1 MNKPPLPHQPFTYAD
16 LRPLGVSRAHLD
28 HLRETKQVIELL
40 RGVFV
45 RADVEVTLAVRAAA
59 AARVMRPHQI
69 VCDRTAA
76 WLHGIDAL
84 TYGELGA
91 VPDVEV
97 CARRGNGPCLR
108 AGVDGRTRDLA
119 DHDIMEIGGV
129 RVTTPLRTALDLG
142 CILERRDALAALDAF
157 RREHGLTVPALTMAA
172 YRFRRRRGVIQ
183 LRELIPLADPRP
195 ESARESW
202 TRLAIVDA
210 ELPAPE
216 PQVWVTVDGVPT
228 YRLDLAYPHRRVAV
242 EYDGYDAHERT
253 AEQAAH
259 DEARRA
265 WLRDHGWIVIVVRRG
280 DFTGEALDRWIRELR
295 EALASPYSNR
305 RRLERGSKNRS

>member
-1 MNKPPLPHQPFTYAD
+1 MTKPPLPDHPFTFAD
-16 LRPLGVSRAHLD
+16 VRPLGVTRADLD
-28 HLRETKQVIELL
+28 HLRETRHIVTLL

-76 WLHGIDAL
+76 WLHGIDVL

-97 CARRGNGPCLR
+97 CARRGHGPCLR
-108 AGVDGRTRDLA
+108 GGVDGRTRDLA
-119 DHDIMEIGGV
+119 DGDIMEVGGV

-157 RREHGLTVPALTMAA
+157 RRDHELTAPALTMAS
-172 YRFRRRRGVIQ
+172 YRFRRRRGVVQ
-183 LRELIPLADPRP
+183 LRELIPLADPRS

-202 TRLAIVDA
+202 TRLAIIDA
-210 ELPAPE
+210 GLPAPE
-216 PQVWVTVDGVPT
+216 LQVWVTVDGVAT
-228 YRLDLAYPHRRVAV
+228 YRLDLAYAHRRVAV

-253 AEQAAH
+253 PEQVAH
-259 DEARRA
+259 DEERRA
-265 WLRDHGWIVIVVRRG
+265 WLRAHGWTVIVVRRG
-280 DFTGEALDRWIRELR
+280 DFTGAALDRWIHELR

-305 RRLERGSKNRS
+305 RRLERGAKNRR